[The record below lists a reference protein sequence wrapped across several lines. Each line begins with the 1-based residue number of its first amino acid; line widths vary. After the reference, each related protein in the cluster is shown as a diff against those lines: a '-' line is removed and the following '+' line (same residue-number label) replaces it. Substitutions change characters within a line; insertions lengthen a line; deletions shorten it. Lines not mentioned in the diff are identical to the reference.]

1 MDGVIVLDKPEGFTS
16 FDAVAVVRGLAKERH
31 IGHTGTLDPM
41 ATGVLPLL
49 LGKATKAAP
58 LLSETGK
65 AYEAAFRLGE
75 KRDTGD
81 ATGTVI
87 AESGVRLEKSALEA
101 ALPKFRGDILQI
113 PPMYSAVSV
122 NGQRLYKL
130 ARQGVEV
137 EREPRPITIEAL
149 ELLKFDEAAQNGR
162 LFVRCS
168 KGTYI
173 RTLIEDIAEAAGTV
187 GTMTALRRT
196 EACGFSLGDT
206 VSLETLRA
214 AEDIS
219 KLLRPVDRLFAG
231 LPRVQVSEAQKKRYL
246 NGGALDA
253 KRCRVRGNP
262 AENELAAICCG
273 EDFLGVARLTNGE
286 LRYVRAFAEGN

>member
-16 FDAVAVVRGLAKERH
+16 FDAVAVVRGLAREKH

-65 AYEAAFRLGE
+65 AYEAAFRLRE

-81 ATGTVI
+81 ATGIVV
-87 AESGVRLEKSALEA
+87 AESAVRIEKAALEA
-101 ALPKFRGDILQI
+101 ALPKFRGDILQT

-137 EREPRPITIEAL
+137 EREARPITIETL
-149 ELLKFDEAAQNGR
+149 ELLEFDETAQTGR

-187 GTMTALRRT
+187 GTMTALRRRS
-196 EACGFSLGDT
+196 ACGFTLADAAP
-206 VSLETLRA
+206 LEALRA

-219 KLLRPVDRLFAG
+219 AFLRPVEQLFSG
-231 LPRVQVSEAQKKRYL
+231 LPRVQVSEAQEKRYL

-253 KRCRVRGNP
+253 KRCRVGGTLK
-262 AENELAAICCG
+262 EDELAAVCRG
-273 EDFLGVARLTNGE
+273 ERFLGVARLVNGE
-286 LRYVRAFAEGN
+286 LRYVRSFAEGR